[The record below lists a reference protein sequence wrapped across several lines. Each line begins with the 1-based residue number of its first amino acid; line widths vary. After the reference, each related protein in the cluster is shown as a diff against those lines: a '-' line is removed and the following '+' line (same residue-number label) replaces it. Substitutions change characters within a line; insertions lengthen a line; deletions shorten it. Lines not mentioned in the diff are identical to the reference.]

1 MEIGHRQLTQFLLY
15 GPLLGDKSLEF
26 CFHEGSVAERH
37 QKENESFRSYCT
49 EQQGM
54 LLWQEHASRNQP
66 PSRKGIHVGPYVDCR
81 VECPGLSVSC
91 EYNQFLLLGVNEGC
105 CRALV
110 RGWASRVS
118 PC

>member
-49 EQQGM
+49 VQQGM
-54 LLWQEHASRNQP
+54 LLWRHSRCG
-66 PSRKGIHVGPYVDCR
+66 SRPAATIFHV
-81 VECPGLSVSC
+81 EL
-91 EYNQFLLLGVNEGC
+91 
-105 CRALV
+105 
-110 RGWASRVS
+110 
-118 PC
+118 